1 MADARDEGQRRCGTC
16 RHFEA
21 SSSWRQGWCRN
32 SLLFEPGQS
41 QSVLQDELFCGSGHG
56 DFWEPLR
63 SPGDASPE
71 TAGHANVK
79 RPSLSPL
86 RLFESPSPFPQ
97 LAGATASGSGL
108 RGGAMMFARNAG
120 GNGGGSRRPDDVD
133 PDYDDFGDDEDAVEA
148 PASRGSRRP
157 AASQG
162 TASGGRQRTVQ
173 FQSEERYW
181 TEYLRIALPVVGL
194 LLMLG
199 LFWFWAQSLIGNG
212 NSEEPSPT
220 EQPGI
225 VVTATETI
233 NTPTPTEQSQIV
245 QPTAQPTQAV
255 QPTQPPAEPT
265 QPATNDATP
274 PPATG
279 GEIAI
284 GGTVVTNDADINM
297 RPEAS
302 TTGDPVATLANGTTL
317 TVVDGPV
324 EAEGYTWWK
333 VEDGNGN
340 TGWVVADFLTASGE

>member
-1 MADARDEGQRRCGTC
+1 MADAQDEGHRRCGTC
-16 RHFEA
+16 RHFEP

-41 QSVLQDELFCGSGHG
+41 QSVPQDALFCGNGHG

-63 SPGDASPE
+63 SPGEGPSE

-120 GNGGGSRRPDDVD
+120 GNGGGRRPDDVD
-133 PDYDDFGDDEDAVEA
+133 PDLDDFGDDEDAVEA
-148 PASRGSRRP
+148 PTTRGSRR
-157 AASQG
+157 SSG
-162 TASGGRQRTVQ
+162 TSGGAGASGGRQRTVQ

-194 LLMLG
+194 LLMIG
-199 LFWFWAQSLIGNG
+199 LFWFWAQQLIGDD
-212 NSEEPSPT
+212 NSTEPSPT
-220 EQPGI
+220 AQPGL
-225 VVTATETI
+225 VVTPTESI
-233 NTPTPTEQSQIV
+233 ATPTPTEQTQIV
-245 QPTAQPTQAV
+245 QPTAVPTQPAV
-255 QPTQPPAEPT
+255 ATQPPAT
-265 QPATNDATP
+265 QTTDNQATP
-274 PPATG
+274 PPAT

-284 GGTVVTNDADINM
+284 GGTVITNDDEVNL

-302 TTGDPVATLANGTTL
+302 TTGDPLSTLSKDTTL
-317 TVVDGPV
+317 TVIDGPV
-324 EAEGYTWWK
+324 EADGYTWWQ
-333 VEDGNGN
+333 VETAEGQ
-340 TGWVVADFLTASGE
+340 TGWVVADFLTPSE